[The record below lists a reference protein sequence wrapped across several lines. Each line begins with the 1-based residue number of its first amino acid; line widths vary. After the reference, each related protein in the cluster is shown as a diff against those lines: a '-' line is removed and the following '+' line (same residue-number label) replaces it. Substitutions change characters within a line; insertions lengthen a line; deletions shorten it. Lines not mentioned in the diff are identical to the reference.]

1 MVYFALNH
9 EHIMQKYIYII
20 ENDFQTGKSGSY
32 RAVNLSSGSS
42 PQTFEIS
49 LIALESHLFADYM
62 AVQLFDILFAPSPRV
77 LVPDPFFVRTKE
89 RTWTA
94 GYETTETAYQA
105 CQLAFTT
112 QRALMGTQE
121 NAPGLVNIIVTYKK
135 IDCP

>member
-1 MVYFALNH
+1 MASNMLTLSTTGYPAPQPSSKHVDDYLIAKNVYFALNH

-77 LVPDPFFVRTKE
+77 LVLDPFFVRTKE

-94 GYETTETAYQA
+94 G
-105 CQLAFTT
+105 
-112 QRALMGTQE
+112 
-121 NAPGLVNIIVTYKK
+121 N
-135 IDCP
+135 

>member
-9 EHIMQKYIYII
+9 EHIMQKNIYII

-77 LVPDPFFVRTKE
+77 LVLDPFFVRTKE
-89 RTWTA
+89 RTCTA
-94 GYETTETAYQA
+94 GKENTETAYQA
-105 CQLAFTT
+105 CLCFH
-112 QRALMGTQE
+112 
-121 NAPGLVNIIVTYKK
+121 Y
-135 IDCP
+135 